1 MNNYGNLFQINSNDR
16 FEIISEIS
24 VIRGQLLDLQQV
36 IVEVGGFAVAAE
48 HLLQQVRSLRLPYM

>member
-16 FEIISEIS
+16 FGIISGIS
-24 VIRGQLLDLQQV
+24 EIRGQLLNLQQATV
-36 IVEVGGFAVAAE
+36 VVGGFAVVAE